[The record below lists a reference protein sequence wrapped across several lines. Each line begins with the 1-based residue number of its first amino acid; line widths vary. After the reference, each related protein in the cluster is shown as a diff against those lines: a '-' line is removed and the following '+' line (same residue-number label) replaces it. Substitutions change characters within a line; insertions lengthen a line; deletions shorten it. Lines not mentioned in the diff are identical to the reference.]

1 MPSKIPAVTHSQTVI
16 IHPSGARRKVLLLLP
31 AIFLFCCTSNQ
42 PLPPSHHDVVV
53 EGWVGKSKK
62 QLIASMGPP
71 TRETTLSS
79 GESTLIWERK
89 DGCYITFNTDK
100 AGIVESGHDRCTKPP
115 VTR

>member
-1 MPSKIPAVTHSQTVI
+1 MRAVPHRPTVI
-16 IHPSGARRKVLLLLP
+16 THPSGPRPKILLLLP
-31 AIFLFCCTSNQ
+31 AIFLLCCTSQ
-42 PLPPSHHDVVV
+42 PLPTSHHDVVV

-89 DGCYITFNTDK
+89 TGCYITFNTDK
-100 AGIVESGHDRCTKPP
+100 AGIVESGHDRCTPSP
-115 VTR
+115 